1 MRNLILGKFLRFNPK
16 VVDYVDP
23 KVLDIKTQFQ
33 RSLALVR
40 YESYRDCW
48 INLNQRCNIFMNPP
62 VVKWFIL
69 EYSSKS
75 KSDGGMIINYYFNNK

>member
-40 YESYRDCW
+40 YESYRDC
-48 INLNQRCNIFMNPP
+48 
-62 VVKWFIL
+62 
-69 EYSSKS
+69 
-75 KSDGGMIINYYFNNK
+75 